1 MAESCEEYS
10 NGVDSYEE
18 FESPSPSSSSEES
31 TKEDEP
37 DKSSNVGPPGSKRR
51 KNDSQPQ
58 SMGEV
63 IEKKP

>member
-1 MAESCEEYS
+1 MAESCGEYS

-18 FESPSPSSSSEES
+18 FESPSPSNSSEES

-63 IEKKP
+63 IEKK